1 MVHLQ
6 KYYDLCFMNQRIL
19 IIGFVWPEPTSSAAG
34 WRMLQLIKQLQQI
47 STDLHFA
54 CAASTSE
61 ASFPLQNMN
70 LQTHDII
77 LNSDSFNTFVKNL
90 KPDIVVYDR
99 FMTEEQFGWRVKQ
112 ECPDAV
118 TILDTEDLHFV
129 RKARTVA
136 FKNNSE
142 INYDTIECY
151 RELSAIFRCD
161 LSIIISKSEY
171 ELLVADFN
179 VPIKQL
185 LYLPFVEN
193 AITKEDQLKLPMFQD
208 RSNLMFIGNF
218 IHDPNYQTVLQLKK
232 LWPLIRK
239 RLPKVELHIYG
250 AYATQKVLQLH
261 NEKEGFII
269 KGKAVDV
276 NETMKKYRLLVAPI
290 PYGAG
295 LKGKFI
301 DGFRNALPNVTT
313 PVGAESMFVTIW
325 GGTIC
330 EEANFVSEIEKL
342 YTNETYWKQAVSNGY
357 EIINK
362 QFSDA
367 IWENTLKLEVIKTV
381 SNLKKHRSNLFFQKI
396 LWQNALQATKYMSLW
411 IAEKNK

>member
-1 MVHLQ
+1 
-6 KYYDLCFMNQRIL
+6 MNQRIL

-34 WRMLQLIKQLQQI
+34 WRMLQLIQQLQEI
-47 STDLHFA
+47 STDVHFA
-54 CAASTSE
+54 CAASTSD
-61 ASFPLQNMN
+61 ATFPLEDLNVV
-70 LQTHDII
+70 THDIV
-77 LNSDSFNTFVKNL
+77 LNHDSFNSFVSGLN
-90 KPDIVVYDR
+90 PDIVVYDR

-112 ECPDAV
+112 ELPAV
-118 TILDTEDLHFV
+118 LTILDTEDLHFV
-129 RKARTVA
+129 RKARTAA

-161 LSIIISKSEY
+161 LSIIISKWEY

-179 VPIKQL
+179 VPMKQL

-381 SNLKKHRSNLFFQKI
+381 SNLKKHRSNLIFQKI
-396 LWQNALQATKYMSLW
+396 LWQNSLQATKYMSLW